1 MMEGNQVVH
10 NCDVEGKWYVG
21 CNIFFT
27 NTTLKSVSPVIFGVW
42 EIYSHTKFFTTCHV
56 FRCRSGLW
64 LGHSNTRM
72 CFNLCLTL
80 IYWRMSL
87 HPSFGSICRIEQV
100 FLHPPNN
107 LFWAAKILG
116 CQPHMQSLVGVL
128 LYPSRIDI
136 QFLQWEVFK
145 VFSAF
150 TQTKSYKIIIN
161 DTVLFLLCFSLQSLF
176 VRGGGVVEVDR
187 FSVSGVIQMTFST
200 ACNLTRNWVPAFSF
214 PSESSLRRRGI
225 IEDIRSVSWEIHSY
239 AVFFLSLSLSALQIV
254 AGDFLC
260 RNQSKCG
267 EKLTFPKTPV
277 IPGLTLTSEFKVHF
291 NRLRLNL
298 RVVKF
303 ITCTH

>member
-1 MMEGNQVVH
+1 MIRRLQHFLYKYNSEKCFSGDIWCVRNL
-10 NCDVEGKWYVG
+10 
-21 CNIFFT
+21 F
-27 NTTLKSVSPVIFGVW
+27 
-42 EIYSHTKFFTTCHV
+42 SHTKFFTTCHM

-200 ACNLTRNWVPAFSF
+200 ACNLTRNWVPAF
-214 PSESSLRRRGI
+214 
-225 IEDIRSVSWEIHSY
+225 
-239 AVFFLSLSLSALQIV
+239 FLSLRVVSQKTGNNWRHKICVMGNAFLCSFFSLSVSFSASNSSRWLSLQ
-254 AGDFLC
+254 
-260 RNQSKCG
+260 
-267 EKLTFPKTPV
+267 EPKQMRWETD
-277 IPGLTLTSEFKVHF
+277 IP
-291 NRLRLNL
+291 
-298 RVVKF
+298 
-303 ITCTH
+303 